1 MDGSTL
7 LLITAGVMFITAFI
21 ALIPMLPGPVMVW
34 FIGVMYAIFTGFEQV
49 TPVLVIIMTVIMG
62 VGATTEFWLPLF
74 GLRGKGMSCL
84 GAIGSIIGGII
95 GGFVIPI
102 PILGSIIGML
112 IGALIVEFARIRE
125 LQHALNVGR
134 HTLQVYLLS
143 VVIEF
148 VLSLVIIGVFLLGL
162 WTVPTL

>member
-1 MDGSTL
+1 MEGSTL

-34 FIGVMYAIFTGFEQV
+34 FIGVLYAILTGFEQV
-49 TPVLVIIMTVIMG
+49 SVTLVIIMTVIMG

-84 GAIGSIIGGII
+84 GAVGSIIGGII

-112 IGALIVEFARIRE
+112 VGALIVEFARIRE
-125 LQHALNVGR
+125 LQHALSVGK

-148 VLSLVIIGVFLLGL
+148 VLSLVIIGVFLLAL
-162 WTVPTL
+162 WNVPPV